1 MKLNKKIKLLIACDG
16 GAASGKTTAAKMT
29 SKKYSLHFLSSG
41 LLYRYVAFKLLSKK
55 NLKKKNLYIKKISKN
70 ITPIKLKNRKLFNQ
84 NVTRYASEIAKSKNI
99 RILLK
104 KYQKK
109 FSKQNH
115 VCIEGRDIGSVI
127 CPNADVKIF
136 FKCNVNVRAKRRWHE
151 YKKNQPTIT
160 LREVK
165 KALKIRDYLDIN
177 RKHSPLRAS
186 KDSIVI
192 DTSKLSKKQTLS
204 KISNIVEKKLLLKYG
219 RNFKAK

>member
-1 MKLNKKIKLLIACDG
+1 MLGVDRSQHARQ
-16 GAASGKTTAAKMT
+16 
-29 SKKYSLHFLSSG
+29 SLHWLSCSAAGQLLPAVTTVDVQGQKPGAG
-41 LLYRYVAFKLLSKK
+41 LSILCPDNLIIKFFGMLSEFNGK
-55 NLKKKNLYIKKISKN
+55 NL
-70 ITPIKLKNRKLFNQ
+70 
-84 NVTRYASEIAKSKNI
+84 AS
-99 RILLK
+99 L
-104 KYQKK
+104 
-109 FSKQNH
+109 
-115 VCIEGRDIGSVI
+115 VGSQCLVRG
-127 CPNADVKIF
+127 VSLHTSKIF

-204 KISNIVEKKLLLKYG
+204 KI
-219 RNFKAK
+219 